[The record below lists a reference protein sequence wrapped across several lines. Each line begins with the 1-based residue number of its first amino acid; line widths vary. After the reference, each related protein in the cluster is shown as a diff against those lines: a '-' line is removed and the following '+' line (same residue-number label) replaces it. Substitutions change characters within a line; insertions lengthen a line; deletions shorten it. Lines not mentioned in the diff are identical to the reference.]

1 MTNFRLLGPL
11 ETLVEGSPAD
21 LPRGKPRALLA
32 RLLLDAGRVVAVET
46 LVESIWERPPPSAHK
61 VLQAYVS
68 QLRKA
73 IGAARIETRPP
84 GYLLRASRDEV
95 DLGRFETLAEA
106 ARASGDPARRAQLFG
121 DALALWRG
129 PGLVEFRHEPF
140 ARTAAR
146 RLAELRLVALEE
158 RIEAELELGRHE
170 RLVAELEALV
180 AQEPLREQLRRQ
192 LMVALYRSG
201 RQAEALARYREGRRV
216 LVEELGLEPSPE
228 LQELER
234 AILRHDPVL
243 DRPRSGRARSRGCVV
258 CAAAGLEDLL
268 APLAGDSRELFL
280 VDLVDE
286 PSDLVARSAA
296 LARAREQLVGRG
308 VEARTVCFTST
319 DPVGDLARLAAE
331 QEAELLAVGGAFARG
346 ALEALLASASCDV
359 ALAPRPDLLF
369 EPGAPVLVPFGGGRE
384 EWAALEVGAWLAR
397 AHGLPLRLLGAEATD
412 GRRDASRMLASA
424 SLALQRFAATAAEPV
439 LVAPGVEG
447 ILGAEGSV
455 VVASLPG
462 DILGRTRRTLVEQTR
477 VPILLVHGGLRPGGL
492 APERTLT
499 QFSWSL
505 GDDATAVV

>member
-1 MTNFRLLGPL
+1 ML
-11 ETLVEGSPAD
+11 
-21 LPRGKPRALLA
+21 
-32 RLLLDAGRVVAVET
+32 
-46 LVESIWERPPPSAHK
+46 
-61 VLQAYVS
+61 
-68 QLRKA
+68 
-73 IGAARIETRPP
+73 
-84 GYLLRASRDEV
+84 
-95 DLGRFETLAEA
+95 
-106 ARASGDPARRAQLFG
+106 
-121 DALALWRG
+121 
-129 PGLVEFRHEPF
+129 
-140 ARTAAR
+140 
-146 RLAELRLVALEE
+146 
-158 RIEAELELGRHE
+158 
-170 RLVAELEALV
+170 
-180 AQEPLREQLRRQ
+180 
-192 LMVALYRSG
+192 ALYRSG

-243 DRPRSGRARSRGCVV
+243 DRPRSARARSRGCVV

-280 VDLVDE
+280 VDLVEE
-286 PSDLVARSAA
+286 PSELGARSAA

-331 QEAELLAVGGAFARG
+331 QEAELLAVGGAFAR
-346 ALEALLASASCDV
+346 ALETLLSSVSCDV
-359 ALAPRPDLLF
+359 ALAPRSDLLF

-462 DILGRTRRTLVEQTR
+462 DILGRTRRTLVERTH